1 MVFAIAQFQEFFEDK
16 LWNNFVFNF
25 RDKFSGICQEIII
38 YQENKKLYI
47 LFKKKTTLRSMPPIL
62 VAYFLTPISA
72 TNLRYPTF

>member
-16 LWNNFVFNF
+16 LWNNFVFNL

-47 LFKKKTTLRSMPPIL
+47 LFKKKTH
-62 VAYFLTPISA
+62 
-72 TNLRYPTF
+72 